1 MNTNSDRPDP
11 LARLAGLHPKAI
23 DLSLARAARLLDRLG
38 RPQDRLPP
46 VVHVAGTNGKGS
58 VVAILRACLEA
69 AGLRV
74 HAYTSP
80 HLVRFNERI
89 VVAGR
94 EIGDDALAV
103 LIDEVETANA
113 GAPLTVFEAATA
125 AAMLAFA
132 RAPADAALLETGLG
146 GRLDATNVVRRPAV
160 AAITPIGLDHQAWLG
175 DTISAI
181 AAEKA
186 AILKPG
192 VPAVAAPQPEKE
204 ARAVVE
210 SFAARAGAPLVA
222 WSARPAPGGFAFRSP
237 RRSAVFPP
245 PALFGAHQ
253 VVNAGTA
260 LACLDA
266 PGMPFLSDETIAR
279 GLAAARW
286 PGRLQRLPGADGR
299 EVWLDGGHNPSAG
312 AALAAVAAGWRD
324 RPLHL
329 VVGMMRGKDPRGFLA
344 PLAPRAAALTAVPV
358 PGEANALPPS
368 DIAARAAALGVSADV
383 AASVPEAI
391 DGAAPNARV
400 LVCGSLYLAGSVL
413 TDTPPPRSG

>member
-1 MNTNSDRPDP
+1 MPPAPDP

-23 DLSLARAARLLDRLG
+23 DLSLARIARLLDRLG

-58 VVAILRACLEA
+58 VVAVLRACLEA

-94 EIGDDALAV
+94 EIGDDALAALV
-103 LIDEVETANA
+103 DEVEAANA

-125 AAMLAFA
+125 AALLAFA
-132 RAPADAALLETGLG
+132 REPAGAALLETGLG
-146 GRLDATNVVRRPAV
+146 GRLDATNVVRPAV

-175 DTISAI
+175 GTISAI

-192 VPAVAAPQPEKE
+192 VPAVVAPQPEAA

-253 VVNAGTA
+253 LVNAGTA

-266 PGMPFLSDETIAR
+266 PGMPRLSDAAIAR
-279 GLAAARW
+279 GLAAVRW
-286 PGRLQRLPGADGR
+286 PGRLQRLPRAGGR
-299 EVWLDGGHNPSAG
+299 EVWLDGGHNPAAG
-312 AALAAVAAGWRD
+312 AALAAVAAGWRG

-344 PLAPRAAALTAVPV
+344 PLAPCAAALTAVPV

-368 DIAARAAALGVSADV
+368 EVAARAAALGMPADV
-383 AASVPEAI
+383 AASVAEAV
-391 DGAAPNARV
+391 DRAAPRARV

-413 TDTPPPRSG
+413 GEIFGAAV

>member
-1 MNTNSDRPDP
+1 MPPAPDP

-23 DLSLARAARLLDRLG
+23 DLSLARIARLLDRLD

-58 VVAILRACLEA
+58 VVAVLRACLEA

-94 EIGDDALAV
+94 EIGDDALAA
-103 LIDEVETANA
+103 LIDEVEAANA

-125 AAMLAFA
+125 AALLAFA
-132 RAPADAALLETGLG
+132 REPAGAALLETGLG
-146 GRLDATNVVRRPAV
+146 GRLDATNVVRPAV

-192 VPAVAAPQPEKE
+192 VPAVVAPQPEAD

-286 PGRLQRLPGADGR
+286 PARLQRLPRADGR

-312 AALAAVAAGWRD
+312 AALAAVAAGWRG

-358 PGEANALPPS
+358 PGEANALPPF

-391 DGAAPNARV
+391 DGAAPRARI

-413 TDTPPPRSG
+413 GEIFGEAV